1 MFGLGWQEVVLIL
14 AILLFVFGPTKLPQ
28 IARELG
34 KAWREFSKASSSIME
49 AASPPTTSTSEE
61 IEESK
66 AIVDMARNL
75 DIDTK
80 GKTIKQITEEIT
92 MRIENKEKE
101 E

>member
-14 AILLFVFGPTKLPQ
+14 AILLFVFGPTKLPE

-34 KAWREFSKASSSIME
+34 KAWSEFSKASAGIME
-49 AASPPTTSTSEE
+49 VAAPPTTSTSKEN
-61 IEESK
+61 EESK
-66 AIVDMARNL
+66 AIIDMARKLN
-75 DIDTK
+75 IDTE

>member
-1 MFGLGWQEVVLIL
+1 MLGLGWQEVVLIL
-14 AILLFVFGPTKLPQ
+14 AILLFVFGPTKLPE

-49 AASPPTTSTSEE
+49 TVSSPTTMKIEE
-61 IEESK
+61 REESK
-66 AIVDMARNL
+66 ALVDIARKLN
-75 DIDTK
+75 IDTE

-92 MRIENKEKE
+92 MRIEEKEKE